1 MLSDLP
7 ILTVGWI
14 GVALTVPRASQP
26 RLYKTEQRGTL
37 LAAAHNP
44 WERRWR
50 RVAFLEPLDGS
61 RNAVSEPLCFGLSRD
76 FCNRC
81 LLWFLRSR
89 TKVDLNFFYLASFH
103 GEELRVPGAPAILGF
118 AIVEDEGFV
127 AFLKQLLNAIRWGFL
142 AIRATSV

>member
-7 ILTVGWI
+7 ILTVSWI

-50 RVAFLEPLDGS
+50 RVAFLDPLLMD
-61 RNAVSEPLCFGLSRD
+61 RAMQCLNLCA
-76 FCNRC
+76 
-81 LLWFLRSR
+81 
-89 TKVDLNFFYLASFH
+89 LASAEISVIVVYSGSF
-103 GEELRVPGAPAILGF
+103 GAEP
-118 AIVEDEGFV
+118 
-127 AFLKQLLNAIRWGFL
+127 K
-142 AIRATSV
+142 